1 MSRGSKGSSVREMEL
16 VPHGYTSP
24 SVVGFDLCEVGQEE
38 VVLKTGKQAS
48 RRTMH
53 FALQSLLALFG
64 EDHYELCQ
72 FFRHV
77 ISTVF
82 LPNVSGVVSDS
93 TELPKRLSMDSSSSL
108 ESLSSSQSAS
118 QPHSLPLSFSC
129 YPPQPSFLP
138 PLCPDNL
145 SCDAISVYSLS
156 SLASSLSFLSRPE
169 PAGSDIISQ
178 RSQQQELER
187 TRSRGLYVSH
197 RHSGA
202 LSRSHLGNHDDGEDE
217 EYEGY
222 SIISSE
228 PLGRGGRD
236 CDTLPLPAG
245 HRHGRGAA
253 GGQGYPVSVSSK
265 GSISTPTSPIKAP
278 PPPPQTLPSKHQQ
291 EMWVQSGTTLVF
303 AINKD
308 T

>member
-1 MSRGSKGSSVREMEL
+1 M
-16 VPHGYTSP
+16 
-24 SVVGFDLCEVGQEE
+24 
-38 VVLKTGKQAS
+38 LKTGKQAS

-64 EDHYELCQ
+64 ERNSKPNPVLDIYYSLCQ
-72 FFRHV
+72 PH
-77 ISTVF
+77 ISLSHLSTCSAP
-82 LPNVSGVVSDS
+82 LLDS

-118 QPHSLPLSFSC
+118 QPHSLPLSLGC

-138 PLCPDNL
+138 PVCPDNL

-178 RSQQQELER
+178 RSHQQEQER
-187 TRSRGLYVSH
+187 HRGGAGLFASH
-197 RHSGA
+197 RHSGG
-202 LSRSHLGNHDDGEDE
+202 LSRGRLTNLGGGLGGEGEDE
-217 EYEGY
+217 EYEGF

-228 PLGRGGRD
+228 PLGGGRE

-245 HRHGRGAA
+245 HRHSRGGIGRGSA
-253 GGQGYPVSVSSK
+253 GYPITVSSK

-278 PPPPQTLPSKHQQ
+278 PLPIAVNTSPKP
-291 EMWVQSGTTLVF
+291 
-303 AINKD
+303 KD
-308 T
+308 SM

>member
-1 MSRGSKGSSVREMEL
+1 
-16 VPHGYTSP
+16 
-24 SVVGFDLCEVGQEE
+24 
-38 VVLKTGKQAS
+38 
-48 RRTMH
+48 
-53 FALQSLLALFG
+53 
-64 EDHYELCQ
+64 
-72 FFRHV
+72 
-77 ISTVF
+77 
-82 LPNVSGVVSDS
+82 
-93 TELPKRLSMDSSSSL
+93 MDSSSSL

-138 PLCPDNL
+138 PVCPDNL

-178 RSQQQELER
+178 RLHQPER
-187 TRSRGLYVSH
+187 AQGVAGLYASHHHPGGLSRG
-197 RHSGA
+197 R
-202 LSRSHLGNHDDGEDE
+202 LSNRGGGMAGEGEDE

-245 HRHGRGAA
+245 HRHGRGGAGRGSA
-253 GGQGYPVSVSSK
+253 GGHGYPITISSK

-278 PPPPQTLPSKHQQ
+278 PPTVPAKLKQ
-291 EMWVQSGTTLVF
+291 EM
-303 AINKD
+303 
-308 T
+308 

>member
-1 MSRGSKGSSVREMEL
+1 MN
-16 VPHGYTSP
+16 VPS
-24 SVVGFDLCEVGQEE
+24 LC
-38 VVLKTGKQAS
+38 
-48 RRTMH
+48 
-53 FALQSLLALFG
+53 
-64 EDHYELCQ
+64 
-72 FFRHV
+72 
-77 ISTVF
+77 
-82 LPNVSGVVSDS
+82 SDS

-118 QPHSLPLSFSC
+118 QPHSLPLSFGC

-138 PLCPDNL
+138 PVCPDNL

-178 RSQQQELER
+178 RSHQQDPER
-187 TRSRGLYVSH
+187 PRGGGGLYASH
-197 RHSGA
+197 RQTGG
-202 LSRSHLGNHDDGEDE
+202 LQRGRLTNHGGGLAGEGEDD

-228 PLGRGGRD
+228 PLGRGRRD

-245 HRHGRGAA
+245 HRQGRGGAGRGSA
-253 GGQGYPVSVSSK
+253 GGHGYPVTISSK

-278 PPPPQTLPSKHQQ
+278 PPLPPKVPASPKPKQ
-291 EMWVQSGTTLVF
+291 EV
-303 AINKD
+303 
-308 T
+308 

>member
-1 MSRGSKGSSVREMEL
+1 
-16 VPHGYTSP
+16 
-24 SVVGFDLCEVGQEE
+24 
-38 VVLKTGKQAS
+38 
-48 RRTMH
+48 MH
-53 FALQSLLALFG
+53 FALQSLLALF
-64 EDHYELCQ
+64 
-72 FFRHV
+72 
-77 ISTVF
+77 
-82 LPNVSGVVSDS
+82 DS

-118 QPHSLPLSFSC
+118 QPHSLPISFGC

-138 PLCPDNL
+138 PVCPDNL

-178 RSQQQELER
+178 RSSHQQELD
-187 TRSRGLYVSH
+187 RSRGGGGLYASN
-197 RHSGA
+197 RPSGGLA
-202 LSRSHLGNHDDGEDE
+202 RGRLSGQGGGLAGEGEEE

-228 PLGRGGRD
+228 PLGRGRRE

-245 HRHGRGAA
+245 HRHGRGGAGRGSA
-253 GGQGYPVSVSSK
+253 GGHGYPVTVSSK

-278 PPPPQTLPSKHQQ
+278 LPLKVPSSPKPKQ
-291 EMWVQSGTTLVF
+291 E
-303 AINKD
+303 
-308 T
+308 

>member
-1 MSRGSKGSSVREMEL
+1 MSSA
-16 VPHGYTSP
+16 PP
-24 SVVGFDLCEVGQEE
+24 
-38 VVLKTGKQAS
+38 
-48 RRTMH
+48 
-53 FALQSLLALFG
+53 
-64 EDHYELCQ
+64 
-72 FFRHV
+72 
-77 ISTVF
+77 
-82 LPNVSGVVSDS
+82 PPDS

-118 QPHSLPLSFSC
+118 QPHSLPLSFGC

-138 PLCPDNL
+138 PACPDNL

-178 RSQQQELER
+178 RPHQQEPER
-187 TRSRGLYVSH
+187 PRGGGGLYASH
-197 RHSGA
+197 RHSGG
-202 LSRSHLGNHDDGEDE
+202 LPRGRPSDPGGGGGGGGGEE

-228 PLGRGGRD
+228 PLGRGRRE
-236 CDTLPLPAG
+236 CDTLPLPGG
-245 HRHGRGAA
+245 HRSARGGARRGSA
-253 GGQGYPVSVSSK
+253 GGHGCPLTISSK

-278 PPPPQTLPSKHQQ
+278 PPPPKAPNGSRAEL
-291 EMWVQSGTTLVF
+291 
-303 AINKD
+303 D

>member
-1 MSRGSKGSSVREMEL
+1 MLLNPPLSSNL
-16 VPHGYTSP
+16 I
-24 SVVGFDLCEVGQEE
+24 
-38 VVLKTGKQAS
+38 
-48 RRTMH
+48 
-53 FALQSLLALFG
+53 LQ
-64 EDHYELCQ
+64 
-72 FFRHV
+72 V
-77 ISTVF
+77 IPCLT
-82 LPNVSGVVSDS
+82 SDS

-118 QPHSLPLSFSC
+118 QPHSLPLSFGC

-138 PLCPDNL
+138 PVCPDNL

-169 PAGSDIISQ
+169 PAGIISQ
-178 RSQQQELER
+178 RSHQQEPDR
-187 TRSRGLYVSH
+187 PRGGAGLYASH
-197 RHSGA
+197 RPSAGLLRGRLA
-202 LSRSHLGNHDDGEDE
+202 NHGGVAGEGEDD

-245 HRHGRGAA
+245 HRHGRGGA
-253 GGQGYPVSVSSK
+253 GRGSNGGHGYPITISSK

-278 PPPPQTLPSKHQQ
+278 PLALKVSSSPKLRQ
-291 EMWVQSGTTLVF
+291 EM
-303 AINKD
+303 
-308 T
+308 